1 MDFLDTLNT
10 LDIFDTLDS
19 LDTLYTVDIFDILGT
34 LNTLDIMD
42 ILMKPH
48 LASLKQRQQAQRKLN
63 QHLASLNQRQ
73 QAQRKEGMS
82 GASSR
87 GNMNVQKQ
95 FNIDRSIG
103 HRSAINDNL
112 TLIDG
117 SVIAP
122 PNMPRI
128 EQVRYPNRS
137 CGAMCVPAGVNFY
150 KRRGGGIC
158 GGMKFFLVGE

>member
-1 MDFLDTLNT
+1 MDILDTLNT

-48 LASLKQRQQAQRKLN
+48 LASLKQRQQGQRKLN

-137 CGAMCVPAGVNFY
+137 CGAHCVPSNSVFNQKLFSI
-150 KRRGGGIC
+150 KC
-158 GGMKFFLVGE
+158 FQ

>member
-1 MDFLDTLNT
+1 
-10 LDIFDTLDS
+10 
-19 LDTLYTVDIFDILGT
+19 
-34 LNTLDIMD
+34 
-42 ILMKPH
+42 MKPH

-73 QAQRKEGMS
+73 QAQRKMKPQLASLNQRQQAQRKEGKS

-87 GNMNVQKQ
+87 GNMNAQKQ

-128 EQVRYPNRS
+128 EKV
-137 CGAMCVPAGVNFY
+137 
-150 KRRGGGIC
+150 KRLLGRTLIGQSVIAPQ
-158 GGMKFFLVGE
+158 LTTI